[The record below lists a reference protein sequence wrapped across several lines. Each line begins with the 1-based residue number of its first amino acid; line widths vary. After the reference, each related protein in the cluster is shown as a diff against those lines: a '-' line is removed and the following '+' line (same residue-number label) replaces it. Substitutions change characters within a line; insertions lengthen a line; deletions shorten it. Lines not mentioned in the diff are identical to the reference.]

1 MANVA
6 LRIDGRAVS
15 VPSGTTVMDAARE
28 LGIEIPALCHDKS
41 LPVASAC
48 RLCIVEVG
56 GSSKLQTSCSLLAR
70 DGMDIRTGTD
80 RIVRYR
86 RSILQFLLDSHPND
100 CLTCDKAGE
109 CLLQKYAWQYG
120 VAFRE
125 HDGVRRPEHVD
136 LSSPYIVKDDSKCI
150 LCGKC
155 VRVCYQVEEERQV
168 LAFAGRGYGTR
179 IVADDDLTLEA
190 SKCVSCNRCVSVCPV
205 GALTDRR
212 AARKGRTWD
221 LAKEVK
227 HCRVC
232 DYGCS
237 FEVLKKN
244 GKAVAVRALPPGP
257 GRPLCLKGRLTT
269 ELLNVPEPDAPYRKL
284 GGKFQK
290 ASWAKVLGL
299 QKLLD
304 RLDEADAKSGGQ
316 S

>member
-1 MANVA
+1 MANVT
-6 LRIDGRAVS
+6 LTIDGRPVS

-28 LGIEIPALCHDKS
+28 LGIEIPALCHDRN
-41 LPVASAC
+41 LPVVSAC
-48 RLCIVEVG
+48 RLCIVEEG
-56 GSSKLQTSCSLLAR
+56 RSAKLQTSCSLLAR
-70 DGMDIRTGTD
+70 DGMDVRTETE

-86 RSILQFLLDSHPND
+86 RAILQLLLDSHPND

-109 CLLQKYAWQYG
+109 CLLQKYAWRYG
-120 VAFRE
+120 VTFRE
-125 HDGVRRPEHVD
+125 HDGARRPDRVD
-136 LSSPYIVKDDSKCI
+136 LSSPYIAKDDGKCI

-168 LAFAGRGYGTR
+168 LAFGGRGYGTR
-179 IVADDDLTLEA
+179 VVADDDLTLEG

-212 AARKGRTWD
+212 AAGKGRVWD
-221 LAKEVK
+221 LAREVK

-244 GKAVAVRALPPGP
+244 GKAVAVMALPPGP

-269 ELLNVPEPDAPYRKL
+269 ELLNVAEPDAPWRKL
-284 GGKFQK
+284 GGKFQR

-304 RLDEADAKSGGQ
+304 RLDEADGEGS
-316 S
+316 